1 MWSASLQAVMK
12 NGSCA
17 IDGCEPCQVGN
28 QAALS
33 SSVDAPRGC
42 LFGAAWTK
50 CVHDLLFDFWVYG
63 RILRVILHC
72 SRNLA
77 ERGGECASGIVQ
89 KVSTAE
95 F

>member
-42 LFGAAWTK
+42 LFGAEWTK
-50 CVHDLLFDFWVYG
+50 CVHDLLFDFWVSG

-72 SRNLA
+72 SVIWQ
-77 ERGGECASGIVQ
+77 ERGGVNASGAVQ
-89 KVSTAE
+89 KIPSAQ